1 MKKATIAKLLVVCLI
16 ASLLCIPAG
25 AAVSK
30 NVSDI
35 NWDNNKTYTL
45 KDDTTLTGDFDGAYT
60 INAGANK
67 LIVSGTVKKDASLTV
82 KGASDSKTELFTVTG
97 EAKLTNLAAQK
108 KDNSTYSISGSVE
121 LQKGA
126 TFKFLTSLGDVT
138 VNVAEALKETMEAK
152 PDTTKYE
159 GYTYYEV
166 TEKKTEGG
174 EGGEGG
180 NGGGGTGGGSGTT
193 APTEPTDTKQP
204 VTPTVDKDKGTASA
218 TMSNSDANK
227 MVNNAVKNKSEN
239 VIVTVDVPEGVDVT
253 VVSVTIP
260 ASAMKSLAEKTNA
273 NLIIETPVASIT
285 LPNAALKEL
294 GGASG
299 TVTPSFTKV
308 DENTVKIAV
317 LKNNDEQTSISGGM
331 TARVPLPEEK
341 NKVGTVAFL
350 VMPDGTEKVVTK
362 SVTKD
367 GKLIVPLD
375 GSATIKYVDNSKTF
389 DDEIPSWSQNA
400 VDFVT
405 SRKLF
410 NGTTETTFDAE
421 VKMNRAMLVTV
432 LHRLE
437 NTPAGGTPAFGD
449 VDSGEWY
456 AEAVAWASSN
466 EIVMGV
472 GDGFAPDGAVTRE
485 QIATFLYRYAK
496 VMGVDTTPNKAL
508 TDFDD
513 GADTSDWAQE
523 AMQWAVGAGLI
534 QGYGE
539 GSLNPK
545 GDATRA
551 EVAQILMKLV
561 NYMTTGSVE

>member
-16 ASLLCIPAG
+16 ASMLCIPAG
-25 AAVSK
+25 AVEWGDNQTLNLK
-30 NVSDI
+30 NNATLSADDLTAI
-35 NWDNNKTYTL
+35 TEGTYTVNA
-45 KDDTTLTGDFDGAYT
+45 DVYMLT
-60 INAGANK
+60 
-67 LIVSGTVKKDASLTV
+67 VSGTVLSGVTLKATYGS
-82 KGASDSKTELFTVTG
+82 SKTELFTVKG
-97 EAKLTNLAAQK
+97 EAALTDLAAQK
-108 KDNSTYSISGSVE
+108 KDDSTYSISGSVTLKSE
-121 LQKGA
+121 NA
-126 TFKFLTSLGDVT
+126 SFKYLSTLGEIVPT
-138 VNVAEALKETMEAK
+138 AGEGLKAE
-152 PDTTKYE
+152 
-159 GYTYYEV
+159 
-166 TEKKTEGG
+166 KTEDAGYITYTAKKDSG
-174 EGGEGG
+174 T
-180 NGGGGTGGGSGTT
+180 GGGGTGGGTT
-193 APTEPTDTKQP
+193 TPTEPKDTP
-204 VTPTVDKDKGTASA
+204 VTVKPTVDEEKGTASA
-218 TMSNSDANK
+218 TMSNTQASK
-227 MVNNAVKNKSEN
+227 MVNDAAKNKSDN
-239 VIVTVDVPEGVDVT
+239 VIVKVDVPEGVDVT
-253 VVSVTIP
+253 EVSATIP
-260 ASAMKSLAEKTNA
+260 ASAVKGLADKTNA
-273 NLIIETPVASIT
+273 NLIVETPVASIT
-285 LPNAALKEL
+285 LPNAALAAL
-294 GGASG
+294 GDTSG
-299 TVTPSFTKV
+299 TVTVKATQD
-308 DENTVKIAV
+308 DEDTITVAV
-317 LKNNDEQTSISGGM
+317 FKNNDEPMSTISGGL
-331 TARVPLPEEK
+331 TVRVPLTEEK
-341 NKVGTVAFL
+341 NKVGTVAIL
-350 VMPDGTEKVVTK
+350 VMPDGTEKVLTK

-367 GKLIVPLD
+367 GGLIVPLD
-375 GSATIKYVDNSKTF
+375 GSAKIKYVDNSKTF